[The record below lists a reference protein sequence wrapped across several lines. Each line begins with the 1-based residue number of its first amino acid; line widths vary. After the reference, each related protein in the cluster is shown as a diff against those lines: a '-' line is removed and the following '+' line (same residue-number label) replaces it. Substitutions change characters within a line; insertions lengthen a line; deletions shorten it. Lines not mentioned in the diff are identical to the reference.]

1 MPVFESASDF
11 TVQSGTSLVQV
22 KDLWWSQM
30 RELGWNRDELDA
42 KTHFMVAQNGQD
54 WLVLIPKGKKEPSGM
69 VIGFKYLNQTGWV
82 GFFIINKEYQGR
94 GWGGILFN
102 AMLDSYKQ
110 NGIHIV
116 GLDAVKEQVKTYER
130 RGFVEAARIKLMTRV
145 SANELPVNY
154 GDKQPKPGFIVTDI
168 KEIDGINLADL
179 DHKHTG
185 LQRQALW
192 TEEALLSRPDA
203 FGFAI
208 ISNISKELQGFILV
222 RRCENGHR
230 VGPLIA
236 DCIDH
241 ASLLLQLAMAHPRVS
256 SSTGSLI
263 AEIFGANENGISVF
277 SELGWQW
284 AGLDY
289 HRMWLNGR
297 VPAEQQEG
305 GQGSRGMFAVFDA
318 SEG

>member
-1 MPVFESASDF
+1 MPGFESASDF

-102 AMLDSYKQ
+102 TMLDSYKR

-130 RGFVEAARIKLMTRV
+130 RGFVEAARIKLMTR
-145 SANELPVNY
+145 
-154 GDKQPKPGFIVTDI
+154 
-168 KEIDGINLADL
+168 EIDGINLADL